1 MPSRCPACQAEVPEA
16 ASRCEACGNAL
27 VSVPPLP
34 PVPWVVAVGVGVF
47 VAAAL
52 AITIAVATPKPP
64 DHPSA
69 AYSAAFADMRW
80 IPPPA
85 PPSASAIEVEVAGP
99 EIEGMDP
106 EETVAVLHKHDDAVR
121 ACAKPAASA
130 ESEVEPTGGMRV
142 RIQVRVDGTVQD
154 VEILESDADDER
166 VSACVQKVIRKIRFK
181 RPSQPA
187 TIVTAWSFAAPTSSA
202 D

>member
-1 MPSRCPACQAEVPEA
+1 M
-16 ASRCEACGNAL
+16 
-27 VSVPPLP
+27 SVPPLP
-34 PVPWVVAVGVGVF
+34 PIPWVVAVGVGIF
-47 VAAAL
+47 FAAAL

-106 EETVAVLHKHDDAVR
+106 EETVEVLHKHDDAIR
-121 ACAKPAASA
+121 ACGKPVASA
-130 ESEVEPTGGMRV
+130 ESEVEPAEGMRV

-181 RPSQPA
+181 RPGQPA
-187 TIVTAWSFAAPTSSA
+187 TVVTAWSFAAPTSSA